1 MLPEDDFDGHWTR
14 STASSLVRQYSD
26 RFIPGRRSPTD
37 ARNSLHLSKR
47 LFELNDNEKILY
59 RQNVGRDPFTPP
71 VRNVPLVT
79 EQHRQLRTQR
89 HSVPAGLPTLP
100 STIGF
105 NRLHQGTGQRI
116 ISQGTIWNVGGSSAA
131 SDHPTG
137 VLDGRGGRLASGTN
151 APLYSSQF
159 LSGTDA
165 TADLDA
171 HERRLALAL
180 DVDRDS
186 KILSPPSSPP
196 LSSSSPSSSASPVGS
211 PQAYRPD
218 YVQPIWRDSQWTKED
233 VGNCPNRVRK
243 TQRQVPIIPFRVLDA
258 PSLRDDYYCSLL
270 SYSPTVKCLAVG
282 LGSQV
287 YLWSESEGVNS
298 PPGLNSNANHHAHI
312 TSLSFSS
319 TQGGQAILA
328 IGRANGRVTL
338 WSPLDDEPRFDSD
351 QPHPVSCVAFN
362 NIPVKGPSARDP
374 ALLVNHEELL
384 VGDEVGHVYLYKI
397 EWPSERDR
405 NLFGYPGA
413 MNLIARLA
421 VHDQQI
427 CGLAWSASGHL
438 FATGGNDNT
447 CCLFEIRKIL
457 ASHQAPHSQKTDGST
472 DSTPSSPLSTYH
484 HPTSSSLPT
493 TPPFGLTPTRR
504 TLIPGH
510 GAVLALRPGLQTH
523 TFRLQAAIKA
533 LAFAPWSSSLLAAG
547 GGSND
552 RCIHFFET
560 RSGATLARID
570 CAAQVTGLLWATTRR
585 EICASFG
592 FASCPEHSVRLAVF
606 RWPGCEQVVAVPWWD
621 ECRAL
626 CVVGYPGG
634 PGTGMTA
641 GSGGKKGKGKGKGR
655 DEKGKGK
662 GKGKGKEG
670 DIWGK
675 GTRSEGCVV
684 VATSDASIKFHE
696 VWCEPKGSKEI
707 GGRSRQGLLGG
718 SKILES
724 LHGVDESDTVIR

>member
-1 MLPEDDFDGHWTR
+1 MYSRSGAIANGPKKTLETVRSRVSQLQLLADAKSFKAPTR
-14 STASSLVRQYSD
+14 A
-26 RFIPGRRSPTD
+26 
-37 ARNSLHLSKR
+37 
-47 LFELNDNEKILY
+47 
-59 RQNVGRDPFTPP
+59 
-71 VRNVPLVT
+71 
-79 EQHRQLRTQR
+79 
-89 HSVPAGLPTLP
+89 
-100 STIGF
+100 
-105 NRLHQGTGQRI
+105 
-116 ISQGTIWNVGGSSAA
+116 
-131 SDHPTG
+131 
-137 VLDGRGGRLASGTN
+137 
-151 APLYSSQF
+151 
-159 LSGTDA
+159 
-165 TADLDA
+165 
-171 HERRLALAL
+171 
-180 DVDRDS
+180 
-186 KILSPPSSPP
+186 
-196 LSSSSPSSSASPVGS
+196 
-211 PQAYRPD
+211 
-218 YVQPIWRDSQWTKED
+218 
-233 VGNCPNRVRK
+233 RK
-243 TQRQVPIIPFRVLDA
+243 TQRQVPIIPFRYVSQSTDSPKLTYGVDTVLDA

-270 SYSPTVKCLAVG
+270 SYSHTVKCLAVG

-287 YLWSESEGVNS
+287 YLWSESDGVNS
-298 PPGLNSNANHHAHI
+298 PPGLNSNADHHAHV

-319 TQGGQAILA
+319 AQGGQAVLA

-362 NIPVKGPSARDP
+362 NMPVKRPSARDP

-384 VGDEVGHVYLYKI
+384 VGDEVGHVYLYNI
-397 EWPSERDR
+397 EWPSEQDRD
-405 NLFGYPGA
+405 LFGYPGA

-457 ASHQAPHSQKTDGST
+457 ASHQPPHSTQKTDSSPGSAP
-472 DSTPSSPLSTYH
+472 PSSP
-484 HPTSSSLPT
+484 PT
-493 TPPFGLTPTRR
+493 TPPFDLHPARR
-504 TLIPGH
+504 TVVPGH

-634 PGTGMTA
+634 PGVGMA
-641 GSGGKKGKGKGKGR
+641 EGGGGRKRKGNGKGR

-662 GKGKGKEG
+662 GKGKGTGKGKGKEG

-696 VWCEPKGSKEI
+696 VWCEPKSSKKV

-724 LHGVDESDTVIR
+724 LHGVDESDAVIR